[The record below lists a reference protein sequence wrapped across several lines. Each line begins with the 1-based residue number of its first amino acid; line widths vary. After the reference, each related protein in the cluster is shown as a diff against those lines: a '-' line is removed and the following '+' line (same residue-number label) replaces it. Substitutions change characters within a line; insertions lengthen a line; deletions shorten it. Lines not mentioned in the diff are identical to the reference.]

1 MSEAAKFILHAIAMS
16 NGKMESHHIFQ
27 FKVTKKVRVT
37 DLIEKIR
44 KNYGRSGSQ
53 EPEIKPVNVDNS
65 YIWQEEIKSSDNEYS
80 RTEYENILLVKAT
93 GQPLKDVNVADNI
106 RIYKE
111 LVREGDEK
119 KLYDRV
125 VEDYDKYCAHVN

>member
-53 EPEIKPVNVDNS
+53 ESEIKPVNVGNA
-65 YIWQEEIKSSDNEYS
+65 YIWCDEIKCSDNGYS
-80 RTEYENILLVKAT
+80 RTEYENSLMVKAT
-93 GQPLKDVNVADNI
+93 GQSLKDVNVADNI

-125 VEDYDKYCAHVN
+125 MEDYGKYCG

>member
-1 MSEAAKFILHAIAMS
+1 M
-16 NGKMESHHIFQ
+16 
-27 FKVTKKVRVT
+27 
-37 DLIEKIR
+37 
-44 KNYGRSGSQ
+44 
-53 EPEIKPVNVDNS
+53 
-65 YIWQEEIKSSDNEYS
+65 
-80 RTEYENILLVKAT
+80 VKAT